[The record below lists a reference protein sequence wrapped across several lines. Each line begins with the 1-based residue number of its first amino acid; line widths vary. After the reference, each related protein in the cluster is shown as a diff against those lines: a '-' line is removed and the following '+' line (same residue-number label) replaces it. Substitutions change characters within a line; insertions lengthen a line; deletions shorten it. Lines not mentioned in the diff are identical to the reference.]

1 MLAASFRNRAH
12 HPAPPGVWTLDCA
25 LTIADSGSRPTRSS
39 GSLGSNAGASDI
51 RPLPAGLAMGSWQF
65 QALKDENH
73 DSPRSSCE
81 VVVVMVAVAV
91 MHLEGHPSDP
101 AGGAGVAM
109 ESEARRRG
117 SPARGD
123 RV

>member
-1 MLAASFRNRAH
+1 
-12 HPAPPGVWTLDCA
+12 
-25 LTIADSGSRPTRSS
+25 
-39 GSLGSNAGASDI
+39 
-51 RPLPAGLAMGSWQF
+51 
-65 QALKDENH
+65 
-73 DSPRSSCE
+73 
-81 VVVVMVAVAV
+81 MVAVAV

-123 RV
+123 RVVAAARRACGLGVPIAAMWRGSEPSVPPAPTPVCC